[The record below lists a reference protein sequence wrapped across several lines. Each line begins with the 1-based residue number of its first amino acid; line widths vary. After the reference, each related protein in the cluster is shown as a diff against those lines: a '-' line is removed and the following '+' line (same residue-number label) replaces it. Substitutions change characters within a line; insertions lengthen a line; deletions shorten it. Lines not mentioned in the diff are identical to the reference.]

1 MAALFQLVENHLS
14 PRPDQLILK
23 AEEAAVLIEAEKL
36 LAEIRERAR
45 ENDLKAM
52 EIYRQRHEEGYRDG
66 LHAGKMEY
74 AGKIMETVMSSVE
87 YLEHLEVSLVRI
99 VGEIVRKLVGEM
111 DHGEMIVRLVRQAL
125 QTVKNERKV
134 IIRVSARDE
143 AAVRQG
149 LGGLLQQHGGT
160 EGGFLDLL
168 SDPDMPPGSCL
179 LESEMGVVEASLETQ
194 LKNLENVLLSRV
206 KNAG

>member
-14 PRPDQLILK
+14 PQPGQLILK
-23 AEEAAVLIEAEKL
+23 AEDVATLIEAEKL
-36 LAEIRERAR
+36 LAEIRERAQEIER
-45 ENDLKAM
+45 KAEEN
-52 EIYRQRHEEGYRDG
+52 YRQRHEAGYRDG

-74 AGKIMETVMSSVE
+74 AGKILETVMSSVE

-111 DHGEMIVRLVRQAL
+111 DHGELIVRLVRQAL
-125 QTVKNERKV
+125 QTVKGERKV
-134 IIRVSARDE
+134 IVRISSRDE

-149 LGGLLQQHGGT
+149 LGGLLQQYSSA
-160 EGGFLDLL
+160 EGGFIDLL
-168 SDPDMPPGSCL
+168 SDSDLPPGSCI

-194 LKNLENVLLSRV
+194 LKNLESVLLSKV
-206 KNAG
+206 KNAE